1 MLFLAEGQISFAPLP
16 IKGDYMK
23 KIRFIFTSVFISA
36 ILIFSSL
43 SSAFA
48 ATYFSDGNFTFMK
61 NGDGTIT
68 ITEYNLKDGNMVV
81 PEKIF
86 GDTVVAV
93 KMMAFYQNN
102 YIVSASFPDTLTS
115 IGDAA
120 FYKASNLQS
129 VVIPANCLNVGI
141 GALQNCSS
149 LKNVEI
155 KSQLTEIADQ
165 VFYNC
170 SSLETIEIPST
181 VESIGSFAFSDCSS
195 LKALTI
201 PKATTSI
208 ASNAFRNCP
217 NLTLYVYKDS
227 YAHQFAVEKSIKYEI
242 IPEHEIG
249 DIDMNGIVNISDAT
263 LIQQYAVSI
272 KELSDYQLSL
282 ADVNGDGVV
291 NVLDATQIQRILVGF
306 A

>member
-1 MLFLAEGQISFAPLP
+1 
-16 IKGDYMK
+16 MK
-23 KIRFIFTSVFISA
+23 KIRFIFTSILIPV

-68 ITEYNLKDGNMVV
+68 ITEYKLKDGNMVV

-93 KMMAFYQNN
+93 KMMAFYQND

-120 FYKASNLQS
+120 FYEASNLQS
-129 VVIPANCLNVGI
+129 VVIPENCINVGI
-141 GALQNCSS
+141 GALQNCPS

-155 KSQLTEIADQ
+155 KSQLTEIKDQ

-170 SSLETIEIPST
+170 SSLETIELPST
-181 VESIGSFAFSDCSS
+181 VESIGSFAFSDCTS
-195 LKALTI
+195 LKSITI

-208 ASNAFRNCP
+208 ASNAFRNCS
-217 NLTLYVYKDS
+217 NLTFYVYKDS
-227 YAHQFAVEKSIKYEI
+227 YAQQYAEENNINFEI
-242 IPEHEIG
+242 IPEYEIG
-249 DIDMNGIVNISDAT
+249 DVDMNGIVNVSDAT
-263 LIQQYAVSI
+263 LIQYYASSI
-272 KELSDYQLSL
+272 KDLSYYQLSL

-306 A
+306 E

>member
-1 MLFLAEGQISFAPLP
+1 
-16 IKGDYMK
+16 MK
-23 KIRFIFTSVFISA
+23 KIRFIFTSILIPV

-68 ITEYNLKDGNMVV
+68 ITEYKLKDGNMVV

-93 KMMAFYQNN
+93 KMMAFYQND

-120 FYKASNLQS
+120 FYEASNLQS
-129 VVIPANCLNVGI
+129 VVIPENCINVGI
-141 GALQNCSS
+141 GALQNCPS

-155 KSQLTEIADQ
+155 KSQLTEIKDQ

-170 SSLETIEIPST
+170 SSLETIELPST
-181 VESIGSFAFSDCSS
+181 VESIGSFAFSDCTS
-195 LKALTI
+195 LKSITI
-201 PKATTSI
+201 PKATSSI
-208 ASNAFRNCP
+208 VSNAFRNCP

-227 YAHQFAVEKSIKYEI
+227 YAQQYAEENSINFEI
-242 IPEHEIG
+242 IPEYEIG
-249 DIDMNGIVNISDAT
+249 DVDMNGIVNVSDAT
-263 LIQQYAVSI
+263 LIQYYASLI

-306 A
+306 E

>member
-1 MLFLAEGQISFAPLP
+1 
-16 IKGDYMK
+16 MK
-23 KIRFIFTSVFISA
+23 KIRFIFTSILIPV

-68 ITEYNLKDGNMVV
+68 ITEYKLKDGNMVV

-93 KMMAFYQNN
+93 KMMAFYQND

-120 FYKASNLQS
+120 FYEASNLQS
-129 VVIPANCLNVGI
+129 VVIPENCLNVGI
-141 GALQNCSS
+141 GALQNCPS

-155 KSQLTEIADQ
+155 KSQLTEIKDQ

-181 VESIGSFAFSDCSS
+181 VESIGSFAFSDCTS
-195 LKALTI
+195 LKSITI

-227 YAHQFAVEKSIKYEI
+227 YAQQYAEENNINFEI
-242 IPEHEIG
+242 IPEYKIG
-249 DIDMNGIVNISDAT
+249 DVDMNGIVNVSDAT
-263 LIQQYAVSI
+263 LIQYYASSI
-272 KELSDYQLSL
+272 KDLSDYQLSL

-306 A
+306 E

>member
-1 MLFLAEGQISFAPLP
+1 
-16 IKGDYMK
+16 MK
-23 KIRFIFTSVFISA
+23 KIKFIFTSVFISA
-36 ILIFSSL
+36 ILILSSL
-43 SSAFA
+43 SSVFA
-48 ATYFSDGNFTFMK
+48 ATYFSDGSFTFMK

-68 ITEYNLKDGNMVV
+68 ITEYKLKDGNMVV

-93 KMMAFYQNN
+93 KMMAFYQND

-120 FYKASNLQS
+120 FYEASHLQS
-129 VVIPANCLNVGI
+129 VVIPENCLNVGM
-141 GALQNCSS
+141 GALQNCPS

-155 KSQLTEIADQ
+155 KSQLTEIKDQ

-227 YAHQFAVEKSIKYEI
+227 YAHQYAVENSINFEV
-242 IPEHEIG
+242 IPEYEIG
-249 DIDMNGIVNISDAT
+249 DVDMSGFVDIRDAT
-263 LIQQYAVSI
+263 LIQSYSADI

-282 ADVNGDGVV
+282 ADVNGDGSV
-291 NVLDATQIQRILVGF
+291 NVSDATQIQRVLVGLE
-306 A
+306 

>member
-1 MLFLAEGQISFAPLP
+1 
-16 IKGDYMK
+16 MK
-23 KIRFIFTSVFISA
+23 KIKFIFTSVLISA
-36 ILIFSSL
+36 ILILSSL
-43 SSAFA
+43 SQVFA

-61 NGDGTIT
+61 SGDGTIT
-68 ITEYNLKDGNMVV
+68 ITEYKLKDGNMVV

-120 FYKASNLQS
+120 FYEASNLQS
-129 VVIPANCLNVGI
+129 VVIPENCLNVGS
-141 GALQNCSS
+141 GALQNCPS

-155 KSQLTEIADQ
+155 KSQLTEIKDQ

-227 YAHQFAVEKSIKYEI
+227 YAQQYAEENNINFEI
-242 IPEHEIG
+242 IPEYEIG
-249 DIDMNGIVNISDAT
+249 DVDLNGIVNVSDAT
-263 LIQQYAVSI
+263 LVQYYASSI

>member
-1 MLFLAEGQISFAPLP
+1 
-16 IKGDYMK
+16 MK
-23 KIRFIFTSVFISA
+23 KIKFIFTSVFISA
-36 ILIFSSL
+36 ILILSSL
-43 SSAFA
+43 SSVFA
-48 ATYFSDGNFTFMK
+48 ATYFSDGSFTFMK

-68 ITEYNLKDGNMVV
+68 ITEYKLKDGNMVV

-120 FYKASNLQS
+120 FYEASNLQS
-129 VVIPANCLNVGI
+129 VVIPENCLNVGI

-181 VESIGSFAFSDCSS
+181 VESIGSFAFSDCTS
-195 LKALTI
+195 LKSITI

-208 ASNAFRNCP
+208 AKNAFRNCS
-217 NLTLYVYKDS
+217 NLTLYVFKDS
-227 YAHQFAVEKSIKYEI
+227 YAQQFAEENGIKFEI
-242 IPEHEIG
+242 IPEYEIG
-249 DIDMNGIVNISDAT
+249 DVDMNGIVDIRDAT
-263 LIQQYAVSI
+263 LIQHYAVSI

-282 ADVNGDGVV
+282 ADVNGDGVI
-291 NVLDATQIQRILVGF
+291 NVLDATQIQRILVDL

>member
-1 MLFLAEGQISFAPLP
+1 
-16 IKGDYMK
+16 MK
-23 KIRFIFTSVFISA
+23 KIRFIFTSVLIPV

-68 ITEYNLKDGNMVV
+68 ITEYKLKDGNMVV

-93 KMMAFYQNN
+93 KMMAFYQND

-120 FYKASNLQS
+120 FYEASNLQS
-129 VVIPANCLNVGI
+129 VVIPENCINVGI
-141 GALQNCSS
+141 GALQNCPS

-155 KSQLTEIADQ
+155 KSQLTEIKDQ

-181 VESIGSFAFSDCSS
+181 VESIGSFAFSDCTS
-195 LKALTI
+195 LKSITI

-227 YAHQFAVEKSIKYEI
+227 YAQQYAEENNINFEI
-242 IPEHEIG
+242 IPEYKIG
-249 DIDMNGIVNISDAT
+249 DVDMNGIVNVSDAT
-263 LIQQYAVSI
+263 LIQYYASSI
-272 KELSDYQLSL
+272 KDLSDYQLSL

-306 A
+306 E

>member
-1 MLFLAEGQISFAPLP
+1 
-16 IKGDYMK
+16 MK
-23 KIRFIFTSVFISA
+23 KIRFIFTSVLISA
-36 ILIFSSL
+36 ILILSSL

-48 ATYFSDGNFTFMK
+48 ATYFSDGIFTFMK

-68 ITEYNLKDGNMVV
+68 ITEYKLKDGNMVV

-120 FYKASNLQS
+120 FYEASNLQS
-129 VVIPANCLNVGI
+129 VVIPENCLNVGS
-141 GALQNCSS
+141 GALQNCPS

-155 KSQLTEIADQ
+155 KSQLTEIKDQ

-195 LKALTI
+195 LKTLTI

-227 YAHQFAVEKSIKYEI
+227 YAHQFAVENGINFEV
-242 IPEHEIG
+242 IPEYEIG

-291 NVLDATQIQRILVGF
+291 NVLDATQIQRILVDL

>member
-1 MLFLAEGQISFAPLP
+1 
-16 IKGDYMK
+16 MK
-23 KIRFIFTSVFISA
+23 KIRFIFTSVLIPV

-68 ITEYNLKDGNMVV
+68 ITEYKLKDGNMVV

-93 KMMAFYQNN
+93 KMMAFYQND

-120 FYKASNLQS
+120 FYEASNLQS
-129 VVIPANCLNVGI
+129 VVIPENCINVGI
-141 GALQNCSS
+141 GALQNCPS

-155 KSQLTEIADQ
+155 KSQLTEIKDQ

-181 VESIGSFAFSDCSS
+181 VESIGSFAFSDCTS
-195 LKALTI
+195 LKSITI

-227 YAHQFAVEKSIKYEI
+227 YAQQYAEENNINFEI
-242 IPEHEIG
+242 IPEYEIG
-249 DIDMNGIVNISDAT
+249 DVDMNGIVNVSDAT
-263 LIQQYAVSI
+263 LIQYYASSI
-272 KELSDYQLSL
+272 KDLSDYQLSL

-306 A
+306 E

>member
-1 MLFLAEGQISFAPLP
+1 
-16 IKGDYMK
+16 MK
-23 KIRFIFTSVFISA
+23 KIRFIFTSVLIPV

-68 ITEYNLKDGNMVV
+68 ITEYKLKDGNMVV

-93 KMMAFYQNN
+93 KMMAFYQND

-120 FYKASNLQS
+120 FYEASNLQS
-129 VVIPANCLNVGI
+129 VVIPENCINVGI
-141 GALQNCSS
+141 GALQNCPS

-155 KSQLTEIADQ
+155 KSQLTEIKDQ

-181 VESIGSFAFSDCSS
+181 VESIGSFAFSDCTS
-195 LKALTI
+195 LKSITI

-227 YAHQFAVEKSIKYEI
+227 YAQQYAEENNINFEI
-242 IPEHEIG
+242 IPEYEIG
-249 DIDMNGIVNISDAT
+249 DVDMNGIVNVSDAT
-263 LIQQYAVSI
+263 LIQYYASSI
-272 KELSDYQLSL
+272 KDLSDYQLSL

-291 NVLDATQIQRILVGF
+291 NVLDATQIQRIIVGF
-306 A
+306 E

>member
-1 MLFLAEGQISFAPLP
+1 
-16 IKGDYMK
+16 MK
-23 KIRFIFTSVFISA
+23 KIRFIFTSVLIPV

-68 ITEYNLKDGNMVV
+68 ITEYKLKDGNMVV

-93 KMMAFYQNN
+93 KMMAFYQND

-120 FYKASNLQS
+120 FYEASNLQS
-129 VVIPANCLNVGI
+129 VVIPENCLNVGI
-141 GALQNCSS
+141 GALQNCPS

-155 KSQLTEIADQ
+155 KSQLTEIKDQ

-181 VESIGSFAFSDCSS
+181 VESIGSFAFSDCTS
-195 LKALTI
+195 LKSITI

-227 YAHQFAVEKSIKYEI
+227 YAQQYAEENNINFEI
-242 IPEHEIG
+242 IPEYKIG
-249 DIDMNGIVNISDAT
+249 DVDMNGIVNVSDAT
-263 LIQQYAVSI
+263 LIQYYASSI
-272 KELSDYQLSL
+272 KDLSDYQLSL

-306 A
+306 E